1 MNRTLP
7 NSSTYHLKTNLQMFF
22 IKVFNY
28 LFGRF
33 LYSKNLHLSFSLNY
47 STRKRQI
54 NTQYLDYIR
63 LATLELVANEINNKN
78 LRGNVAE
85 VGVYKGKFARHI
97 NQYFP
102 LRKLYLFD
110 TFQGFDEKDIKIE
123 IKLGLNNVGQNF
135 SDTSVDAVLKNMPF
149 PQQCI
154 VKKGF
159 FPETTKDIDDRFVF
173 VSLDTDLY
181 EPIYQGLIYFYPR
194 MVHGGYIFV
203 HDVNND
209 SYKGAA
215 KAVNQ
220 FASEQQISFLP
231 IPDACGSVIF
241 IKN

>member
-1 MNRTLP
+1 
-7 NSSTYHLKTNLQMFF
+7 MFL

-28 LFGRF
+28 LFGKF
-33 LYSKNLHLSFSLNY
+33 LGSKNLHLTFSLNY

-63 LATLELVANEINNKN
+63 LATLELVAHEINNKN
-78 LRGNVAE
+78 LQGNVAE
-85 VGVYKGKFARHI
+85 VGVYKGKFAQYI

-102 LRKLYLFD
+102 SRKLYLFD
-110 TFQGFDEKDIKIE
+110 TFQGFDEKDIKAE

-135 SDTSVDAVLKNMPF
+135 SDTSMDIVLTNMPF
-149 PQQCI
+149 PEQCI
-154 VKKGF
+154 IKKGF
-159 FPETTKDIDDRFVF
+159 FPETTEGINDTFAF

-181 EPIYQGLIYFYPR
+181 EPIYQGLTYFYPR
-194 MVHGGYIFV
+194 MVRGGYIFV

-220 FASEQQISFLP
+220 FAIEQQISFLP
-231 IPDACGSVIF
+231 LPDACGSAVL

>member
-1 MNRTLP
+1 
-7 NSSTYHLKTNLQMFF
+7 MFL

-28 LFGRF
+28 LFGKF
-33 LYSKNLHLSFSLNY
+33 LGSKNLHLTFSLNY

-63 LATLELVANEINNKN
+63 LATLELVAHEINNKN
-78 LRGNVAE
+78 LQGNVAE
-85 VGVYKGKFARHI
+85 VGVYKGKFAQYI

-102 LRKLYLFD
+102 SRKLYLFD
-110 TFQGFDEKDIKIE
+110 TFQGFDEKDIKAE

-135 SDTSVDAVLKNMPF
+135 SNTSVDIVLKNMPF
-149 PQQCI
+149 PKQCI
-154 VKKGF
+154 IKKGF
-159 FPETTKDIDDRFVF
+159 FPETTEGIDDTFVF

-181 EPIYQGLIYFYPR
+181 EPIYQGLTYFYPR
-194 MVHGGYIFV
+194 MVRGGCIFV
-203 HDVNND
+203 HDVNNN

-220 FASEQQISFLP
+220 FAIEQQISFLP
-231 IPDACGSVIF
+231 LPDACGSAVL

>member
-1 MNRTLP
+1 
-7 NSSTYHLKTNLQMFF
+7 MFL

-28 LFGRF
+28 LFGKF
-33 LYSKNLHLSFSLNY
+33 LGSKNLHLTFSLNY

-63 LATLELVANEINNKN
+63 LATLELVAHEINNKN
-78 LRGNVAE
+78 LQGNVAE
-85 VGVYKGKFARHI
+85 VGVYKGKFAQYI

-102 LRKLYLFD
+102 SRKLYLFD
-110 TFQGFDEKDIKIE
+110 TFQGFDEKDIKAE

-135 SDTSVDAVLKNMPF
+135 SNTSVDIVLKNMPF
-149 PQQCI
+149 PEQCI
-154 VKKGF
+154 IKKGF
-159 FPETTKDIDDRFVF
+159 FPETTEGIDDTFVF

-181 EPIYQGLIYFYPR
+181 EPIYQGLTYFYPR
-194 MVHGGYIFV
+194 MVRGGYIFV

-220 FASEQQISFLP
+220 FAIEQQISFLP
-231 IPDACGSVIF
+231 LPDACGSAVL
-241 IKN
+241 IKD

>member
-1 MNRTLP
+1 
-7 NSSTYHLKTNLQMFF
+7 MFL

-28 LFGRF
+28 LFGKF
-33 LYSKNLHLSFSLNY
+33 LGSKNLHLTFSLNY

-63 LATLELVANEINNKN
+63 LATLELVAHEINNKN
-78 LRGNVAE
+78 LQGNVAE
-85 VGVYKGKFARHI
+85 VGVYKGKFAQYI

-102 LRKLYLFD
+102 SRKLYLFD
-110 TFQGFDEKDIKIE
+110 TFQGFDEKDIKAE

-135 SDTSVDAVLKNMPF
+135 SNTSVDIVLKNMPF
-149 PQQCI
+149 PEQCI
-154 VKKGF
+154 IKKGF
-159 FPETTKDIDDRFVF
+159 FPETTEGINDTFAF

-181 EPIYQGLIYFYPR
+181 EPIYQGLTYFYPR
-194 MVHGGYIFV
+194 MVRGGYIFV

-220 FASEQQISFLP
+220 FAIEQQISFLP
-231 IPDACGSVIF
+231 LPDACGSAVL

>member
-1 MNRTLP
+1 
-7 NSSTYHLKTNLQMFF
+7 MFL

-28 LFGRF
+28 LFGKF
-33 LYSKNLHLSFSLNY
+33 LGSKNLHLTFSLNY

-63 LATLELVANEINNKN
+63 LATLELVAHEINNKN
-78 LRGNVAE
+78 LQGNVAE
-85 VGVYKGKFARHI
+85 VGVYKGKFAQYI

-102 LRKLYLFD
+102 SRKLYLFD
-110 TFQGFDEKDIKIE
+110 TFQGFDEKDIKAE

-135 SDTSVDAVLKNMPF
+135 SDTSMDIVLKNMPF
-149 PQQCI
+149 PEQCI
-154 VKKGF
+154 IKKGF
-159 FPETTKDIDDRFVF
+159 FPETTEGINDTFVF

-181 EPIYQGLIYFYPR
+181 EPIYKGLTYFYPR
-194 MVHGGYIFV
+194 MVRGGYIFV

-220 FASEQQISFLP
+220 FAIEQQISFLP
-231 IPDACGSVIF
+231 LPDACGSAVL

>member
-1 MNRTLP
+1 
-7 NSSTYHLKTNLQMFF
+7 MFL

-28 LFGRF
+28 LFGKF
-33 LYSKNLHLSFSLNY
+33 LGSKNLHLTFSLNY

-63 LATLELVANEINNKN
+63 LATLELVAHEINNKN
-78 LRGNVAE
+78 LQGNVAE
-85 VGVYKGKFARHI
+85 VGVYKGKFAQYI

-102 LRKLYLFD
+102 SRKLYLFD
-110 TFQGFDEKDIKIE
+110 TFQGFDEKDIKAE

-135 SDTSVDAVLKNMPF
+135 SDTSMDIVLKNMPF
-149 PQQCI
+149 PEQCI
-154 VKKGF
+154 IKKGF
-159 FPETTKDIDDRFVF
+159 FPETTEGIDDTFVF

-181 EPIYQGLIYFYPR
+181 EPIYQGLTYFYPR
-194 MVHGGYIFV
+194 MVRGGYIFV

-220 FASEQQISFLP
+220 FAIEQQISFLP
-231 IPDACGSVIF
+231 LPDACGSAVL

>member
-1 MNRTLP
+1 
-7 NSSTYHLKTNLQMFF
+7 MFL
-22 IKVFNY
+22 IKAFNY
-28 LFGRF
+28 IFGRF
-33 LYSKNLHLSFSLNY
+33 LHSKKLHLTFSLNY
-47 STRKRQI
+47 STRKRRI
-54 NTQYLDYIR
+54 DLQYLDYVR
-63 LATLELVANEINNKN
+63 LATLELVAHEINTKN
-78 LRGNVAE
+78 LEGNAAE
-85 VGVYKGKFARHI
+85 VGVYKGKFARYI

-110 TFQGFDEKDIKIE
+110 TFQGFDEKDIKAE
-123 IKLGLNNVGQNF
+123 VGLGLNNVNQDF
-135 SDTSVDAVLKNMPF
+135 SNTSVDVVLKNMPF

-159 FPETTKDIDDRFVF
+159 FPETTAGIEDSFVF

-194 MVHGGYIFV
+194 MAHGGYIFV

-209 SYKGAA
+209 LYKGAA

-220 FASEQQISFLP
+220 FSMEQHISFVP
-231 IPDACGSVIF
+231 IPDTCGSVIF